1 MEWRRRKVK
10 DSEPESDACRIPQK
24 IPGEG
29 KVSSAVRVDRPPVEY
44 GPSESTVIIGIL
56 ICMMFLLLTPIW
68 NLTYIIPASVSF
80 HNTGVIQGQPG
91 FELKTEDWEGSQNVA
106 ILNSTPFP
114 GSPEWSAYAHY
125 ATNVVGE
132 RTDDGYYVDFQG
144 PPGLQHVSFVRRLH
158 IAIDD
163 YSTSNFEA
171 KVSVISGTVN
181 ATLRVEFSEYQWGG
195 LVSKEDMESIREGA
209 ETTLT
214 VEAPLPLLRT
224 ISEQWIVKA
233 NVYITLDSF
242 TGAKV
247 VIKGFNARAT
257 GNVPLH
263 PLVVD
268 LQSTVNESL
277 YDAPFTR
284 FLLTPPYLLVRRQ
297 GTLDNATIWPERAN
311 ETLFVAEGNY
321 TVDVGWACDD
331 YYPDPFDAQRIE
343 FRIESNMRTVLQVRM
358 RAVRLDLVGF
368 ELMSLERFEV
378 SYGYWEDEQY
388 DFWAYSEPPIVVS
401 EYVYLAPLSGQLT
414 FNGKTVDTLQ
424 NDPLTGYYGG
434 SFNLEGEI
442 TTDGTHHLELVSIF
456 PVIPVG
462 ITFLGVG
469 HFLAII
475 VMGFLIYLLYRKY
488 REVKTVEDSRSL
500 VENPRFIPVLLFI
513 AGGITPWYMITE
525 HLSGSILFSATMYFF
540 VPISAMLIVAADL
553 STVLAFPFG
562 WRFVLFLSG
571 ILYWYPLTKIVTSM
585 IAPHPK
591 DKQHSSRHLGMITA
605 LCIMT
610 LVPSLLAG
618 IRPAIGVGL
627 VIAGLVAWIIQYALQ
642 RGNVEDSIQ
651 VSRNMEENEDE

>member
-10 DSEPESDACRIPQK
+10 DSEPETDACRIPK
-24 IPGEG
+24 KLPGKG
-29 KVSSAVRVDRPPVEY
+29 KVSSAVRVDKPPTYY

-56 ICMMFLLLTPIW
+56 IGMMFLLLTPIW
-68 NLTYIIPASVSF
+68 NLTYIIPASVSI
-80 HNTGVIQGQPG
+80 HNTGDIQGQPG
-91 FELKTEDWEGSQNVA
+91 FDLKTEDWEGNQNVV

-114 GSPEWSAYAHY
+114 GSPEWSAYAYY
-125 ATNVVGE
+125 ATNAVGE
-132 RTDDGYYVDFQG
+132 KKDDGYYVDFQG
-144 PPGLQHVSFVRRLH
+144 PPGVQHVSFVRRLH

-171 KVSVISGTVN
+171 KVSVLSGTVN
-181 ATLRVEFSEYQWGG
+181 ATLRVEFSEYQWGS
-195 LVSKEDMESIREGA
+195 LVSKEDMESIRNGA

-214 VEAPLPLLRT
+214 VNAPLPLLRT

-242 TGAKV
+242 TGARV
-247 VIKGFNARAT
+247 VIKGFNARVT

-277 YDAPFTR
+277 YDTPFTR

-321 TVDVGWACDD
+321 TVDVGWACDG
-331 YYPDPFDAQRIE
+331 YYPDPFDAQRME
-343 FRIESNMRTVLQVRM
+343 FRIESNMKTVLQARM

-368 ELMSLERFEV
+368 ELMSLERFEI

-388 DFWAYSEPPIVVS
+388 DFWAYSEPPIVLPD
-401 EYVYLAPLSGQLT
+401 YVYMAPLSGQLT

-434 SFNLEGEI
+434 SFNLDGEI
-442 TTDGTHHLELVSIF
+442 TTDGTHDLELVSIF

-462 ITFLGVG
+462 ITFLGLG
-469 HFLAII
+469 HFLTMVI
-475 VMGFLIYLLYRKY
+475 MGLLMFLLYRKY
-488 REVKTVEDSRSL
+488 REVKTVEDARSL

-525 HLSGSILFSATMYFF
+525 HLSESILFSATMYFF
-540 VPISAMLIVAADL
+540 VPISAMVIVAADL

-571 ILYWYPLTKIVTSM
+571 ILYWYPLTKIVTSI
-585 IAPHPK
+585 IAPQSK
-591 DKQHSSRHLGMITA
+591 DKQHTSRQLGMITA
-605 LCIMT
+605 LCIIT

-618 IRPAIGVGL
+618 IKPSIGVGL
-627 VIAGLVAWIIQYALQ
+627 VIFGLVAWIIRDILQ
-642 RGNVEDSIQ
+642 RGNEENSIQ
-651 VSRNMEENEDE
+651 AGGTAEGEEDE

>member
-10 DSEPESDACRIPQK
+10 DSEPETDACRIPHK

-29 KVSSAVRVDRPPVEY
+29 KVSSAVRVAKPPTYY
-44 GPSESTVIIGIL
+44 GPSESTVIIGVL
-56 ICMMFLLLTPIW
+56 ICMMFLLLTPLW

-80 HNTGVIQGQPG
+80 HNTGEIQGQPG
-91 FELKTEDWEGSQNVA
+91 FELKTEGWEGSQNVV

-114 GSPEWSAYAHY
+114 GSPEWSAYAYY

-132 RTDDGYYVDFQG
+132 KRNDGYYVDFQG
-144 PPGLQHVSFVRRLH
+144 IPGLQHVSFVRRLH

-163 YSTSNFEA
+163 YSASSFEA
-171 KVSVISGTVN
+171 SLSVLSGTVN
-181 ATLRVEFSEYQWGG
+181 ATLRVEFSDYQWGS
-195 LVSKEDMESIREGA
+195 LVSKEAMESIREGA

-214 VEAPLPLLRT
+214 VETPLPLLRT
-224 ISEQWIVKA
+224 IAEQWIVKA
-233 NVYITLDSF
+233 NVYITLESI
-242 TGAKV
+242 TGARV

-263 PLVVD
+263 PLVAD

-277 YDAPFTR
+277 YDTPFTR

-297 GTLDNATIWPERAN
+297 GTLENATIWPERAN

-321 TVDVGWACDD
+321 TVDAGWACDD
-331 YYPDPFDAQRIE
+331 YYPDPFDAERMD
-343 FRIESNMRTVLQVRM
+343 FRIESNMKTVLQVRM

-368 ELMSLERFEV
+368 KLMSLERFEL
-378 SYGYWEDEQY
+378 SYGYWENQQY
-388 DFWAYSEPPIVVS
+388 DFWAYSEPPIVLS
-401 EYVYLAPLSGQLT
+401 DYVYLAPLSGQLI
-414 FNGKTVDTLQ
+414 FDGKTVDTLQ
-424 NDPLTGYYGG
+424 NDPVTGYYGG

-462 ITFLGVG
+462 ITFLGLG
-469 HFLAII
+469 HFLTMI
-475 VMGFLIYLLYRKY
+475 VMGFLIFLLYRKY
-488 REVKTVEDSRSL
+488 REVKTVEDARSL

-540 VPISAMLIVAADL
+540 VPMVAEVIVAADL

-562 WRFVLFLSG
+562 WRFMLLLSG
-571 ILYWYPLTKIVTSM
+571 ILYWYPLTKIVTSL
-585 IAPHPK
+585 IAPQPK
-591 DKQHSSRHLGMITA
+591 DKQHPLRHLGMITA
-605 LCIMT
+605 LCIAT
-610 LVPSLLAG
+610 LVPTLLAG
-618 IRPAIGVGL
+618 IKPAIGIGL
-627 VIAGLVAWIIQYALQ
+627 VICGLVAWIMQYALQ
-642 RGNVEDSIQ
+642 RGNEEDSIQ
-651 VSRNMEENEDE
+651 AGRTVEGKEDE

>member
-10 DSEPESDACRIPQK
+10 DPEPETDACRIPHK
-24 IPGEG
+24 LPGEG
-29 KVSSAVRVDRPPVEY
+29 KVSSAAKVDRPPAEY
-44 GPSESTVIIGIL
+44 GPSESTMIIGVL
-56 ICMMFLLLTPIW
+56 ISMMFLLLTPLW

-80 HNTGVIQGQPG
+80 HNTGEIQGQPG
-91 FELKTEDWEGSQNVA
+91 FELKTENWEGSKDIV

-114 GSPEWSAYAHY
+114 GSPEWSAYAYY

-132 RTDDGYYVDFQG
+132 KRNDGYYVDFQG
-144 PPGLQHVSFVRRLH
+144 PPGLQHVTFVRRLH

-163 YSTSNFEA
+163 YSASSFEA
-171 KVSVISGTVN
+171 SLSVLSGTVN
-181 ATLRVEFSEYQWGG
+181 ATLRVEFSEYQWGS

-209 ETTLT
+209 ETILT
-214 VEAPLPLLRT
+214 VDAPLPLLRT

-242 TGAKV
+242 TSARV

-277 YDAPFTR
+277 YDTPFTR

-321 TVDVGWACDD
+321 SADVGWVCNDC
-331 YYPDPFDAQRIE
+331 YPDPFDAQRME
-343 FRIESNMRTVLQVRM
+343 FRIESNMRTVLQIRM

-368 ELMSLERFEV
+368 ELMSLEKLEI
-378 SYGYWEDEQY
+378 SYGFWEDEQY
-388 DFWAYSEPPIVVS
+388 DFWAYSEPPIVLS
-401 EYVYLAPLSGQLT
+401 DYVYLAPLSGQLV
-414 FNGKTVDTLQ
+414 FQGRTVDTLQ

-434 SFNLEGEI
+434 SFILDGEI
-442 TTDGTHHLELVSIF
+442 TTDGTHNLELVSIF

-462 ITFLGVG
+462 ITFLGLG
-469 HFLAII
+469 HFLTMAI
-475 VMGFLIYLLYRKY
+475 MGFLIFLLYRKY
-488 REVKTVEDSRSL
+488 REIKTVEDARSL

-525 HLSGSILFSATMYFF
+525 HLSGSVLFNATMYFF
-540 VPISAMLIVAADL
+540 VPISAEVIVAADL

-562 WRFVLFLSG
+562 WRFVLLISG
-571 ILYWYPLTKIVTSM
+571 ILYWYPLTKIVTSL
-585 IAPHPK
+585 IAPKLK

-605 LCIMT
+605 LCIAT
-610 LVPSLLAG
+610 LVPTLLAG
-618 IRPAIGVGL
+618 IRPAIGIGL

-651 VSRNMEENEDE
+651 AWRNREGKEDE